1 MSPANPLPE
10 GKRRRAALSP
20 LARGYW
26 RHFHRIRKAIPWKS
40 RASPGSWRQNAPPSS
55 SRCAIRCRSRS
66 LMSRCAYARMASQSL
81 RKSLRPAKPAS
92 KWRPWSPSPWL
103 RSLCTTCLRLLTRA
117 SKFARSFWSARAGAR
132 AENTGDTIVAP
143 NKFMADNVK
152 LLLVDDNPMVLGML
166 QQALSPLAHV
176 TTATDAADALLKAV
190 DDAPDLLL
198 CDYRM
203 PGMDGRQ
210 LVEKLKS
217 RPATANF
224 STLLMA
230 SKADIAE
237 RLSPQDAA
245 DDYLE
250 KPFYLKDAIRR
261 VKRMI
266 DRIALEKMAKTA
278 PSDGVVRGSLSQMN
292 VIDLMQSLE
301 MGRKSCRLSLSNEG
315 DKCEVFFVEGQVK
328 HATYGS
334 LVGDEAVFKVLR
346 WTGGSFQLDFE
357 GKTDKETTQLNTQGL
372 LMEGLRL
379 LDESSRDG
387 GAESEP
393 AAAPAQTMQDPF
405 ASAPPASASSA
416 QTPSAPAVSSP
427 PSAPAHKHRRE
438 EEEDVLLD
446 G

>member
-1 MSPANPLPE
+1 
-10 GKRRRAALSP
+10 
-20 LARGYW
+20 
-26 RHFHRIRKAIPWKS
+26 
-40 RASPGSWRQNAPPSS
+40 
-55 SRCAIRCRSRS
+55 
-66 LMSRCAYARMASQSL
+66 
-81 RKSLRPAKPAS
+81 
-92 KWRPWSPSPWL
+92 
-103 RSLCTTCLRLLTRA
+103 
-117 SKFARSFWSARAGAR
+117 
-132 AENTGDTIVAP
+132 
-143 NKFMADNVK
+143 MADSVK
-152 LLLVDDNPMVLGML
+152 LLLVDDNPMVLAML
-166 QQALSPLAHV
+166 QQALSSLAKV
-176 TTATDAADALLKAV
+176 TTASDAADALLKAV
-190 DDAPDLLL
+190 DDPPDLLV

-224 STLLMA
+224 SSVLMA

-250 KPFYLKDAIRR
+250 KPFFLKEATRR

-278 PSDGVVRGSLSQMN
+278 PSDGVVRGNLSQMN

-301 MGRKSCRLSLSNEG
+301 MGRKSCQLSLSNEG

-346 WTGGSFQLDFE
+346 WTGGNFQLDFE
-357 GKTDKETTQLNTQGL
+357 GKTDKQTTQLNTQGL

-379 LDESSRDG
+379 LDESQRDG
-387 GAESEP
+387 GGEAEP
-393 AAAPAQTMQDPF
+393 AAAEAAPAPVAAT
-405 ASAPPASASSA
+405 SSPPASR
-416 QTPSAPAVSSP
+416 
-427 PSAPAHKHRRE
+427 KKD

>member
-1 MSPANPLPE
+1 MANE
-10 GKRRRAALSP
+10 
-20 LARGYW
+20 
-26 RHFHRIRKAIPWKS
+26 
-40 RASPGSWRQNAPPSS
+40 
-55 SRCAIRCRSRS
+55 
-66 LMSRCAYARMASQSL
+66 
-81 RKSLRPAKPAS
+81 
-92 KWRPWSPSPWL
+92 
-103 RSLCTTCLRLLTRA
+103 
-117 SKFARSFWSARAGAR
+117 
-132 AENTGDTIVAP
+132 
-143 NKFMADNVK
+143 VK
-152 LLLVDDNPMVLGML
+152 LLLVDDNPMVLRML
-166 QQALSPLAHV
+166 EHALAPLAQIA
-176 TTATDAADALLKAV
+176 TATDSADALLKAV
-190 DDAPDLLL
+190 DNPPELLV

-224 STLLMA
+224 STVLMA

-250 KPFYLKDAIRR
+250 KPFFLKEATRR
-261 VKRMI
+261 IKRMI

-278 PSDGVVRGSLSQMN
+278 PSDGVVRGSLAQMN

-301 MGRKSCRLSLSNEG
+301 MGRKSCQLTLTNEG

-328 HATYGS
+328 HATYGA

-346 WTGGSFQLDFE
+346 WTGGNFELNFE

-379 LDESSRDG
+379 LDESQRDAG
-387 GAESEP
+387 EPEAAAEP
-393 AAAPAQTMQDPF
+393 ASDAGQG
-405 ASAPPASASSA
+405 
-416 QTPSAPAVSSP
+416 
-427 PSAPAHKHRRE
+427 KHE

-446 G
+446 N

>member
-1 MSPANPLPE
+1 
-10 GKRRRAALSP
+10 
-20 LARGYW
+20 
-26 RHFHRIRKAIPWKS
+26 
-40 RASPGSWRQNAPPSS
+40 
-55 SRCAIRCRSRS
+55 
-66 LMSRCAYARMASQSL
+66 
-81 RKSLRPAKPAS
+81 
-92 KWRPWSPSPWL
+92 
-103 RSLCTTCLRLLTRA
+103 
-117 SKFARSFWSARAGAR
+117 
-132 AENTGDTIVAP
+132 
-143 NKFMADNVK
+143 MADNLK

-166 QQALSPLAHV
+166 QHALSSLAQV
-176 TTATDAADALLKAV
+176 STATDAADALLKAV
-190 DDAPDLLL
+190 DDAPDILV

-210 LVEKLKS
+210 LIEKLKS

-224 STLLMA
+224 SSMLMA
-230 SKADIAE
+230 SKTDIAE
-237 RLSPQDAA
+237 RLSTQEAA

-250 KPFYLKDAIRR
+250 KPFFLKDATRR

-278 PSDGVVRGSLSQMN
+278 PSDGVVRGNLSQMN

-301 MGRKSCRLSLSNEG
+301 MGRKSCQLSLNHEG

-346 WTGGSFQLDFE
+346 WTGGNFQLNFE
-357 GKTDKETTQLNTQGL
+357 GKTDQETTKLNTQGL

-379 LDESSRDG
+379 LDESARDG
-387 GAESEP
+387 GAEAE
-393 AAAPAQTMQDPF
+393 AAPVESS
-405 ASAPPASASSA
+405 SAPVAATIP
-416 QTPSAPAVSSP
+416 TPVAR
-427 PSAPAHKHRRE
+427 KKD